1 MLRALVISEA
11 LSFSS
16 VSSFDFLVV
25 KLLKLSFLESPED
38 DEDLI
43 EALELL
49 LSESDDRDMIEFLLF
64 DAWDMTE
71 FLLDVD

>member
-38 DEDLI
+38 VDLI

-49 LSESDDRDMIEFLLF
+49 LSESDDRDMTEFLLF
-64 DAWDMTE
+64 DA
-71 FLLDVD
+71 